1 METGCLAVGFF
12 YGTAHKWVGDRGRVL
27 LKLKLSSEKQV
38 GCKRK
43 NSFPEKGKSYF
54 PFVNVVFH
62 SLCVFSLWNAINVL
76 TTDVLQ
82 IF

>member
-12 YGTAHKWVGDRGRVL
+12 YGTAHTWVGDRGRVL

-43 NSFPEKGKSYF
+43 TLFLKRERAIFHLSMLFF
-54 PFVNVVFH
+54 THFV
-62 SLCVFSLWNAINVL
+62 SLVYGMQLMY
-76 TTDVLQ
+76 
-82 IF
+82 